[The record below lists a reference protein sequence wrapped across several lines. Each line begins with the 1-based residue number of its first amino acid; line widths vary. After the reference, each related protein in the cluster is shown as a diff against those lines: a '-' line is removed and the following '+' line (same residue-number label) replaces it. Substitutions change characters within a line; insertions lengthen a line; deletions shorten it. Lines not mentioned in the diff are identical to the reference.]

1 MANGSYSEVY
11 WSNNLGA
18 RVGHFGEES
27 LRKGVLLKWS
37 GGWLTLHIAGIP
49 SLGTSLTGAWLV
61 IGGHA
66 REDNSQTV
74 DQTTSVM
81 LASLNNVYFVQY
93 DARVSFMILFEYNKN
108 EEVDTWE

>member
-1 MANGSYSEVY
+1 M
-11 WSNNLGA
+11 
-18 RVGHFGEES
+18 
-27 LRKGVLLKWS
+27 
-37 GGWLTLHIAGIP
+37 
-49 SLGTSLTGAWLV
+49 

-93 DARVSFMILFEYNKN
+93 DARVSFMILFGYNKN